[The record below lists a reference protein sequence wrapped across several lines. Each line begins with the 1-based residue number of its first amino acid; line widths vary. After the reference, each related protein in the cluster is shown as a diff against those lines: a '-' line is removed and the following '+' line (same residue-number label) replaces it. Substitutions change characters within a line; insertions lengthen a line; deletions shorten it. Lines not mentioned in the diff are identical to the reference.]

1 MLSGAWVA
9 WRPCPPDGGRRRPVW
24 ESLRAAVLPR
34 DSTHPA
40 DSQLESRALGVSPPW
55 PVIGNAPGARL
66 TLGFHVLVGI
76 GGTHLGHGLPRSRQL
91 T

>member
-1 MLSGAWVA
+1 MLSSAWAV
-9 WRPCPPDGGRRRPVW
+9 WRPCPPDGERRRLVR

-40 DSQLESRALGVSPPW
+40 DGQLESWALGVSPPW

-66 TLGFHVLVGI
+66 IGFHVLVGI

-91 T
+91 M